1 MLPALYVS
9 KTGLAAQDINLTTI
23 SNNLANVSTT
33 GFKRDRAEFQD
44 LLYQIKRQPGAQST
58 QDSEL
63 PSGLQ
68 LGTGVRIVGTQKN
81 FSAGSLQTTD
91 QPLDLAVNGRG
102 FFQVMQPDGTVA
114 YSRDGTFHLDS
125 NGQIVT
131 ANGYALE
138 PAIVVPAQAQTFTV
152 GQDGTVS
159 VTLAGANA
167 TSQVIGNLQTADF
180 VNPSGLQAVGSNLFL
195 ETASSGAPQVGT
207 PGLNGFGTTQQNT
220 LEASNVSTVEEMVNM
235 ITTQR
240 AYEMNSKV
248 ISTADQ
254 MLQYVT
260 QNL

>member
-1 MLPALYVS
+1 MLPALYVA
-9 KTGLAAQDINLTTI
+9 KTGLAAQDTNLTTI

-33 GFKRDRAEFQD
+33 GFKSDRAEFQD

-81 FSAGSLQTTD
+81 FTAGSLQTTNN
-91 QPLDLAVNGRG
+91 PLDLAVNGRG
-102 FFQVMQPDGTVA
+102 FFQIRQPDGTVA

-131 ANGYALE
+131 SNGYALE
-138 PAIVVPAQAQTFTV
+138 PAIVVPQNAQTFTV

-159 VTLAGANA
+159 ITTAAASA
-167 TSQVIGNLQTADF
+167 TSQVIGNIQTADF
-180 VNPSGLQAVGSNLFL
+180 INPAGLQAQGSNLFL

-207 PGLNGFGTTQQNT
+207 PGLNGLGTTLQNT
-220 LEASNVSTVEEMVNM
+220 LENSNVSTVEELVNM

-254 MLQYVT
+254 MLQNIT

>member
-9 KTGLAAQDINLTTI
+9 KTGLAAQDMNLTTI

-33 GFKRDRAEFQD
+33 GFKSDRAEFQD

-58 QDSEL
+58 QNSEL

-81 FSAGSLQTTD
+81 FTAGSLETTD

-102 FFQVMQPDGTVA
+102 FFQIRQPDGTVA

-131 ANGYALE
+131 ANGYALD
-138 PAIVVPAQAQTFTV
+138 PAIVVPTQAQTFTV

-167 TSQVIGNLQTADF
+167 TSQIIGNLQIADF
-180 VNPSGLQAVGSNLFL
+180 VNPAGLQAAGSNLFL

>member
-1 MLPALYVS
+1 
-9 KTGLAAQDINLTTI
+9 
-23 SNNLANVSTT
+23 VSTT

-81 FSAGSLQTTD
+81 FTAGSLQTTE
-91 QPLDLAVNGRG
+91 QPLDMAIDGRG
-102 FFQVMQPDGTVA
+102 FFQILQPDGTTS
-114 YSRDGTFHLDS
+114 YTRDGTFHLDS
-125 NGQIVT
+125 NGQIVN
-131 ANGYALE
+131 ASGFALE
-138 PAIVVPAQAQTFTV
+138 PAIVIPNNAQSFTV
-152 GQDGTVS
+152 GTDGTVS
-159 VTLAGANA
+159 ITVPGNPAA
-167 TSQVIGNLQTADF
+167 QVIGNLQTADF
-180 VNPSGLQAVGSNLFL
+180 INPAGLQAVGNNLFL
-195 ETASSGAPQVGT
+195 ETAASGAPQIGT
-207 PGLNGFGTTQQNT
+207 PGLNGFGTTLQNT
-220 LEASNVSTVEEMVNM
+220 LEGSNVSTVEEMVNM

-254 MLQYVT
+254 MLSFVT